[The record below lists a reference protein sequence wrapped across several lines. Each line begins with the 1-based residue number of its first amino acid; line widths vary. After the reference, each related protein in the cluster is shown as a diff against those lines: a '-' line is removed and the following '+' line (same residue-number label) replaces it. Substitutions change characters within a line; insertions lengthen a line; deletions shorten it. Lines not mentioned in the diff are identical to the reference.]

1 MAEHPITLRRYAST
15 DAAATLRCFQRAVR
29 GTASR
34 DYDPEQI
41 ESWAPREVDLDA
53 WGNRRASV
61 DTWVAERD
69 GEPVGFTD
77 VDDDGYIDMMFVD
90 PDAARNGVAS
100 ALVQHVVDIVNARGG
115 AELSTNASITA
126 RPFFERHGFHV
137 VTEQRVERR
146 GSVLTNYRMRRVLS
160 TG

>member
-1 MAEHPITLRRYAST
+1 MAEHELHLRRYVPT

-41 ESWAPREVDLDA
+41 ESWAPGDVDLDA
-53 WGNRRASV
+53 WGRRRASAE
-61 DTWVAERD
+61 TWVAERD

-90 PDAARNGVAS
+90 PDAARTGVAS
-100 ALVQHVVDIVNARGG
+100 ALLQRIVDLANARGC

-126 RPFFERHGFHV
+126 RPFFERHGFQIV
-137 VTEQRVERR
+137 AEQRVERR
-146 GSVLTNYRMRRVLS
+146 GSVLTNYRMRRPL